1 MLDVLIEV
9 DDKIDDQDIEL
20 SGRIHANTNS
30 WEALSR
36 CIMHAFPLGLLQ
48 RGDYQ
53 AGKIDRTKD
62 PERADCPGQR
72 WHFDS

>member
-30 WEALSR
+30 
-36 CIMHAFPLGLLQ
+36 
-48 RGDYQ
+48 
-53 AGKIDRTKD
+53 
-62 PERADCPGQR
+62 
-72 WHFDS
+72 